1 LALRASFVLL
11 CPNNSY
17 DSLESLFCA
26 LRELAVSGKP
36 TGKSLRLNIIE
47 AAFA

>member
-11 CPNNSY
+11 CPNSY
-17 DSLESLFCA
+17 DSLESLFCS